1 MKPNI
6 LIIDDE
12 AYNLDALERIFR
24 KKYHIFRAENGKD
37 ALEIIRSQS
46 LDVII
51 SDQRMPGQT
60 GVEIL
65 KESLEFQPDASRI
78 LLTGFTDLDSVVKSI
93 NEAKIQLYLT
103 KPWDNAQLELSIEK
117 AAETA
122 QMRKE
127 LKSKNIELEKAYS
140 DLSELDKA
148 KSNFVIMINHELK
161 TPLTSISSYLQ
172 LLKEEIKN
180 TDLLTMV
187 SGIENGYDRL
197 QKLIDDTL
205 IILKSQTDNLKLQT
219 KTVVVK
225 DLVTNILM
233 KSQASIDKKSLKLKV
248 DVDNGSVEADPV
260 LLSKA
265 IEELIENAIKYSPN
279 TEAIEIVWKDKKL
292 EVKNIGKMDAKK
304 LEQIFKPFYVDPSI
318 MNHSNAT
325 GLGIS
330 LTQAILKAHNSQLVI
345 QQAGHQVEASAIL
358 K

>member
-24 KKYHIFRAENGKD
+24 KKYHIFRAENGND

-51 SDQRMPGQT
+51 SDQRMPGKT

-65 KESLEFQPDASRI
+65 KESIEFQPDTSRI

-93 NEAKIQLYLT
+93 NEARIQLYLT

-122 QMRKE
+122 QMRKD
-127 LKSKNIELEKAYS
+127 LKLKNIELEKAYLE
-140 DLSELDKA
+140 LSELDKA

-187 SGIENGYDRL
+187 NGIENGYERL

-205 IILKSQTDNLKLQT
+205 LILKSQTGNLKLQT
-219 KTVVVK
+219 KSVVIK
-225 DLVTNILM
+225 DLVSNILIRF
-233 KSQASIDKKSLKLKV
+233 QPSIDKKSLKLKL
-248 DVDNGSVEADPV
+248 DLEATTINADPT

-265 IEELIENAIKYSPN
+265 IEELVENAVRYSPN
-279 TEAIEIVWKDKKL
+279 NEDIYITWKNNKL
-292 EVKNIGKMDAKK
+292 EIKNIGQIDSKK
-304 LEQIFKPFYVDPSI
+304 LEQVFKPFYVDASI
-318 MNHSNAT
+318 MNHSNST

-330 LTQAILKAHNSQLVI
+330 LSQAILQAHGSKLEI
-345 QQAGHQVEASAIL
+345 QQDGSHITCLFAI
-358 K
+358 